1 MLVVVRGGRL
11 VDNRPVSLLAGR
23 TALVTGGSNGI
34 GRAIVD
40 CFLREGARV
49 AVVDRE
55 PFDDAEVGVTS
66 FLFDL
71 SATDRLDSLVDEVE
85 LAVGPLDVLVNN
97 AGIFEPALA
106 VELALDSYRRVLA
119 VNLDAPI
126 FLAKRVARSMLKRGY
141 GRIVNITSIHGEVGE
156 ESALSYD
163 VAKAGLNQATR
174 TLAIELG
181 RYGVLVNAVAPG
193 FVSTRMAVVDG
204 KNELESDW
212 FRDVYVSYGKLP
224 LRRWAEP
231 LEIAEHVAW
240 LACERNTY
248 LTGQVITVDG
258 GLTTT
263 F

>member
-1 MLVVVRGGRL
+1 MSGRL
-11 VDNRPVSLLAGR
+11 IDNRLVSLLAGR

-34 GRAIVD
+34 GRAIVE
-40 CFLREGARV
+40 CFLVEGARV

-55 PFDDAEVGVTS
+55 QFEGARAGVTS

-71 SATDRLDSLVDEVE
+71 SATDRLDSLVDEIE
-85 LAVGPLDVLVNN
+85 LAMGPLDVLVNN
-97 AGIFEPALA
+97 AGIFEPGLA
-106 VELALDSYRRVLA
+106 VELGLDSYRSVLA

-126 FLAKRVARSMLKRGY
+126 FLAKRVARSMLERGY
-141 GRIVNITSIHGEVGE
+141 GRIVNITSIHGEFGE
-156 ESALSYD
+156 EMALSYD

-193 FVSTRMAVVDG
+193 FVSTGMAVVDG

-231 LEIAEHVAW
+231 REIAEHVAW

-248 LTGQVITVDG
+248 LTGQVVTVDG
-258 GLTTT
+258 GLTST